1 MGSVDPGQLG
11 RWYDRHGPVLLLY
24 ARSWVGPDAAADVV
38 HEAFLSLLK
47 VRSAPDRPRPWLLR
61 TVRNACISRLRKRR
75 TRRDHVERIGRTRA
89 EWFQADAGE
98 LIDAAT
104 AAEALDAIDADQR
117 EVILLRIWGQLGL
130 ERIAEIT
137 GTSVST
143 AWRRYRD
150 GLTELRTRLESPCPS
165 DTTT

>member
-1 MGSVDPGQLG
+1 MASVDPGQLG

-24 ARSWVGPDAAADVV
+24 ARSWVGVDAAGDVV
-38 HEAFLSLLK
+38 QEAFLSLLK
-47 VRSAPDRPRPWLLR
+47 ARSVPDEPRPWLLR

-75 TRRDHVERIGRTRA
+75 TRRDHVERIGRARA
-89 EWFQADAGE
+89 EWFQDDAGK

-104 AAEALDAIDADQR
+104 AAEALDTLDADRR

-130 ERIAEIT
+130 DRIAEIT

-143 AWRRYRD
+143 AWRRYRA
-150 GLTELRTRLESPCPS
+150 GLSELRRRLESPCPN